1 MELIDSRLT
10 TVRSDR
16 LDNPALIGPDL
27 RGDSLSPGGFYT
39 PALTFDPGL
48 VQINTIKH
56 CWNKS
61 VNAMDEK
68 DRPHYCL
75 VLKQRLWWCRWFLVL
90 NLISSFLSTWTS
102 DWLTTAPITSA
113 QTDHKGQQWTSGS
126 CVLVAAL
133 WECCLRWSDPSVD
146 PKGRWPLL

>member
-68 DRPHYCL
+68 DRPH
-75 VLKQRLWWCRWFLVL
+75 
-90 NLISSFLSTWTS
+90 
-102 DWLTTAPITSA
+102 
-113 QTDHKGQQWTSGS
+113 
-126 CVLVAAL
+126 
-133 WECCLRWSDPSVD
+133 
-146 PKGRWPLL
+146 